1 MPRTMHFAQYLMH
14 SPTYH
19 SIAMWRHPRTD
30 RTLDWRRPE
39 FVSLVVPVLQGR
51 GRLRSEYRG
60 QTLRAIL
67 REEA

>member
-39 FVSLVVPVLQGR
+39 LYQHIARVCER
-51 GRLRSEYRG
+51 GKLDTRRTSSRPG
-60 QTLRAIL
+60 ATGSC
-67 REEA
+67 